1 MHTVRVPAR
10 LSTECT
16 AWSAWTAWTSPIGVQ
31 LNRTVTASAPG
42 RVGIV
47 GNPTDMYGGS
57 VISCSTKE
65 RAQVRVQPSDRLILD
80 AGTGERVIASTDD
93 LVPCEDIF
101 DIARVALAGTESTDL
116 RVRISWS
123 TDIPFRAGLSGSTAL
138 LVSMVAGLLAFRGI
152 HHSPYHLAELVR
164 RIEYQN
170 LTFCGY
176 QDAYMCTFGGM
187 HYMDFRGKEFH
198 LEYGTDPF
206 ATMEP
211 MPAPADLPL
220 IVVITGGQRVSGGVH
235 TPLRERWLA
244 GETKVVAAY
253 DAIAALAREGKK
265 AILED
270 RLDTLGEL
278 MNENQA
284 ITHSLGGSNPEDD
297 RFIELAR
304 RAGASGAKLAGSS
317 GAIVALHDIPGE
329 LARVMKAAGAADI
342 LEPSP
347 GPGLGIEQENP

>member
-1 MHTVRVPAR
+1 
-10 LSTECT
+10 
-16 AWSAWTAWTSPIGVQ
+16 
-31 LNRTVTASAPG
+31 LNGTVTASAPG

-65 RAQVRVQPSDRLILD
+65 RARVDIQPADRLILD
-80 AGTGERVIASTDD
+80 AGAEQRVISTPDD
-93 LVPCEDIF
+93 LVTREDIF
-101 DIARVALAGTESTDL
+101 DIARVALTGSESTDL
-116 RVRISWS
+116 RVRISWT
-123 TDIPFRAGLSGSTAL
+123 TDMPFRAGLSGSTAL
-138 LVSMVAGLLAFRGI
+138 LVSMVAGLLAFRGTRL
-152 HHSPYHLAELVR
+152 SPYHQAELVR
-164 RIEYQN
+164 RIEYRN

-176 QDAYMCTFGGM
+176 QDAYMCTFGGL

-211 MPAPADLPL
+211 IEMPATLPAV
-220 IVVITGGQRVSGGVH
+220 VVITGGQRVSGGVH

-244 GETKVVAAY
+244 GETEVVDAY
-253 DAIAALAREGKK
+253 EAIAGLARDGKK
-265 AILED
+265 AMLED

-284 ITHSLGGSNPEDD
+284 LTQSLGGSNPEDD

-304 RAGASGAKLAGSS
+304 QAGASGAKLAGSS
-317 GAIVALHDIPGE
+317 GAIVVLHESPGD
-329 LARVMKAAGAADI
+329 LAKVMMDAGAVGM
-342 LEPSP
+342 LEPAP
-347 GPGLGIEQENP
+347 GPGLRIEQEEP

>member
-1 MHTVRVPAR
+1 MN
-10 LSTECT
+10 
-16 AWSAWTAWTSPIGVQ
+16 G
-31 LNRTVTASAPG
+31 TVTASAPG

-65 RAQVRVQPSDRLILD
+65 RARVVIRPADRLILD
-80 AGTGERVIASTDD
+80 AGAEQRVIASPDD
-93 LVPCEDIF
+93 LATREDIF
-101 DIARVALAGTESTDL
+101 DIARVALAGTESSDL
-116 RVRISWS
+116 RVRITWS

-152 HHSPYHLAELVR
+152 RHSPYHLAELVR
-164 RIEYQN
+164 RIEYLN

-176 QDAYMCTFGGM
+176 QDAYMCTFGGL

-211 MPAPADLPL
+211 MTSVVTLPVV
-220 IVVITGGQRVSGGVH
+220 VVITGGQRVSGGVH

-244 GETKVVAAY
+244 GESEVVEAY
-253 DAIAALAREGKK
+253 DAIAALARDGKK
-265 AILED
+265 AMLEN
-270 RLDTLGEL
+270 RIDTLGEL

-284 ITHSLGGSNPEDD
+284 LTQSLGGSNPEDD

-304 RAGASGAKLAGSS
+304 QSGASGAKLAGSS
-317 GAIVALHDIPGE
+317 GAVVALHASPRE
-329 LARVMKAAGAADI
+329 LARTMTEAGAAGM
-342 LEPSP
+342 LEPVP
-347 GPGLGIEQENP
+347 GPGLTIEREDA

>member
-1 MHTVRVPAR
+1 MN
-10 LSTECT
+10 
-16 AWSAWTAWTSPIGVQ
+16 G
-31 LNRTVTASAPG
+31 TVTASAPG

-65 RAQVRVQPSDRLILD
+65 RARVDIQPADRLILD
-80 AGTGERVIASTDD
+80 AGAEQRVISTPDD
-93 LVPCEDIF
+93 LVTREDIF
-101 DIARVALAGTESTDL
+101 DIARVALSGSESTDL
-116 RVRISWS
+116 RVRISWT

-138 LVSMVAGLLAFRGI
+138 LVSMVAGLLAFRGTRL
-152 HHSPYHLAELVR
+152 SPYHQAELVR
-164 RIEYQN
+164 RIEYRN

-176 QDAYMCTFGGM
+176 QDAYMCTFGGL

-211 MPAPADLPL
+211 IEIPAALPAV
-220 IVVITGGQRVSGGVH
+220 VVITGGQRVSGGVH

-244 GETKVVAAY
+244 GETEVVEAY
-253 DAIAALAREGKK
+253 EAIAGLARDGKK
-265 AILED
+265 AMLED

-284 ITHSLGGSNPEDD
+284 LTQSLGGSNPEDD

-304 RAGASGAKLAGSS
+304 QAGASGAKLAGSS
-317 GAIVALHDIPGE
+317 GAIVVLHESPGD
-329 LARVMKAAGAADI
+329 LAKVMMDAGAVGM
-342 LEPSP
+342 LEPAP
-347 GPGLGIEQENP
+347 GPGLLIEQEEP

>member
-1 MHTVRVPAR
+1 MTG
-10 LSTECT
+10 T
-16 AWSAWTAWTSPIGVQ
+16 I
-31 LNRTVTASAPG
+31 TASAPG

-65 RAQVRVQPSDRLILD
+65 RASVRIRPADRLILD
-80 AGTGERVIASTDD
+80 AGAEQRVIASPDD
-93 LVPCEDIF
+93 LVAREDIF
-101 DIARVALAGTESTDL
+101 DIARVALAGTESADL
-116 RVRISWS
+116 SVRISWS

-152 HHSPYHLAELVR
+152 RQNPYRQAELVR
-164 RIEYQN
+164 GIEYRN

-176 QDAYMCTFGGM
+176 QDAYMCTFGGL

-198 LEYGTDPF
+198 LEYGTDPY

-211 MPAPADLPL
+211 LSSFAALPI

-244 GETKVVAAY
+244 GETEVVEAY
-253 DAIAALAREGKK
+253 DAIAGLAREGKK
-265 AILED
+265 AILES
-270 RLDTLGEL
+270 RLEELGKL

-284 ITHSLGGSNPEDD
+284 LTQSLGGSNPEDD

-304 RAGASGAKLAGSS
+304 QAGATGAKLAGSS
-317 GAIVALHDIPGE
+317 GAVVALHESPRE
-329 LARVMKAAGAADI
+329 LAGAMMEAGAVGI

-347 GPGLGIEQENP
+347 APGLEIEQEGP

>member
-1 MHTVRVPAR
+1 MNGTI
-10 LSTECT
+10 S
-16 AWSAWTAWTSPIGVQ
+16 
-31 LNRTVTASAPG
+31 ASAPG

-57 VISCSTKE
+57 VISCSTVEKA
-65 RAQVRVQPSDRLILD
+65 RVRFQPSDRLVLD
-80 AGTGERVIASTDD
+80 AGPEQRVIASRED
-93 LVPCEDIF
+93 LVTREDIF

-116 RVRISWS
+116 PVRISWS

-138 LVSMVAGLLAFRGI
+138 LVSMVAGLLACRGI
-152 HHSPYHLAELVR
+152 RHGAYHLAELVR
-164 RIEYQN
+164 GIEYRN

-176 QDAYMCTFGGM
+176 QDAYMCTFGGL

-198 LEYGTDPF
+198 LAYGTDPF
-206 ATMEP
+206 ATMEV
-211 MPAPADLPL
+211 LPTVSAL
-220 IVVITGGQRVSGGVH
+220 PVLVVITGGQRVSGGVH

-244 GETKVVAAY
+244 GETEVVEAY
-253 DAIAALAREGKK
+253 RQIAGLAREAKK
-265 AILED
+265 AMLENRFD
-270 RLDTLGEL
+270 RVGAL

-284 ITHSLGGSNPEDD
+284 LTESLGGSNPEDD

-317 GAIVALHDIPGE
+317 GAIVALHEAPRE
-329 LARVMKAAGAADI
+329 LSKSMMEAGAVGI

-347 GPGLGIEQENP
+347 GPGLEIEQEDK

>member
-1 MHTVRVPAR
+1 MK
-10 LSTECT
+10 
-16 AWSAWTAWTSPIGVQ
+16 G
-31 LNRTVTASAPG
+31 TVTASSPG
-42 RVGIV
+42 RVGFV

-65 RAQVRVQPSDRLILD
+65 RARVTIQPADCLILD
-80 AGTGERVIASTDD
+80 AGAEQRVIASPDD
-93 LVPCEDIF
+93 LVTREDIF
-101 DIARVALAGTESTDL
+101 DIARVALAGTESADL

-152 HHSPYHLAELVR
+152 RHSPYHQAELVR
-164 RIEYQN
+164 GIEYRN

-176 QDAYMCTFGGM
+176 QDAYMCTFGGL

-198 LEYGTDPF
+198 LEYGTDPY

-211 MPAPADLPL
+211 MPASVILPAV
-220 IVVITGGQRVSGGVH
+220 VVITGGQRVSGGVH

-244 GETKVVAAY
+244 GESEVVEAY
-253 DAIAALAREGKK
+253 NAIAALARDGKK
-265 AILED
+265 AILEN
-270 RLDTLGEL
+270 RLDTLGKL

-304 RAGASGAKLAGSS
+304 QAGASGAKLAGSS
-317 GAIVALHDIPGE
+317 GAIVALHESPRE
-329 LARVMKAAGAADI
+329 LARVMTEAGAAGI
-342 LEPSP
+342 LEPAP
-347 GPGLGIEQENP
+347 GPGLEIEQKDP

>member
-1 MHTVRVPAR
+1 MN
-10 LSTECT
+10 S
-16 AWSAWTAWTSPIGVQ
+16 
-31 LNRTVTASAPG
+31 TVTASAPG

-65 RAQVRVQPSDRLILD
+65 RARIDIQPADHLILD
-80 AGTGERVIASTDD
+80 AGAEQRVISSPDD
-93 LVPCEDIF
+93 LVTREDIF
-101 DIARVALAGTESTDL
+101 DIARVALSGSESTDL
-116 RVRISWS
+116 RVRISWT

-138 LVSMVAGLLAFRGI
+138 LVSMVAGLLAFRGTRL
-152 HHSPYHLAELVR
+152 SPYHQAELVR
-164 RIEYQN
+164 RIEYRN

-176 QDAYMCTFGGM
+176 QDAYMCTFGGL

-211 MPAPADLPL
+211 IEMPAALPAV
-220 IVVITGGQRVSGGVH
+220 VVITGGQRVSGGVH

-244 GETKVVAAY
+244 GETEVVEAY
-253 DAIAALAREGKK
+253 KAIAGLARDGKK
-265 AILED
+265 AMLED
-270 RLDTLGEL
+270 RLDKLGKL

-284 ITHSLGGSNPEDD
+284 LTQSLGGSNPEDD

-304 RAGASGAKLAGSS
+304 QAGASGAKLAGSS
-317 GAIVALHDIPGE
+317 GAIVVLHESPGD
-329 LARVMKAAGAADI
+329 LAKVMMDAGAVGM
-342 LEPSP
+342 LEPAP
-347 GPGLGIEQENP
+347 GPGLRIEQEEQ

>member
-1 MHTVRVPAR
+1 MK
-10 LSTECT
+10 
-16 AWSAWTAWTSPIGVQ
+16 G
-31 LNRTVTASAPG
+31 TVTASSPG
-42 RVGIV
+42 RIGFV

-65 RAQVRVQPSDRLILD
+65 RARVTIQPADCLILD
-80 AGTGERVIASTDD
+80 AGAEQRVIASPDD
-93 LVPCEDIF
+93 LVTREDIF
-101 DIARVALAGTESTDL
+101 DIARVALAGTESADL

-152 HHSPYHLAELVR
+152 RHSPYHQAELVR
-164 RIEYQN
+164 GIEYRN

-176 QDAYMCTFGGM
+176 QDAYMCTFGGL

-198 LEYGTDPF
+198 LEYGTDPY

-211 MPAPADLPL
+211 MPASVILPAV
-220 IVVITGGQRVSGGVH
+220 VVITGGQRVSGGVH

-244 GETKVVAAY
+244 GESEVVEAY
-253 DAIAALAREGKK
+253 NAIAALARDGKK
-265 AILED
+265 AILEN
-270 RLDTLGEL
+270 RLDTLGKL

-304 RAGASGAKLAGSS
+304 QAGASGAKLAGSS
-317 GAIVALHDIPGE
+317 GAIVALHESPRE
-329 LARVMKAAGAADI
+329 LARVMTEAGAAGI
-342 LEPSP
+342 LEPAP
-347 GPGLGIEQENP
+347 GPGLEIEQKDP

>member
-1 MHTVRVPAR
+1 MN
-10 LSTECT
+10 
-16 AWSAWTAWTSPIGVQ
+16 G
-31 LNRTVTASAPG
+31 TVTASAPG

-65 RAQVRVQPSDRLILD
+65 RARVDIQPADHLILD
-80 AGTGERVIASTDD
+80 AGAEQRVISTPDD
-93 LVPCEDIF
+93 LVTREDIF
-101 DIARVALAGTESTDL
+101 DIARVALTGSESTDL
-116 RVRISWS
+116 RVRISWT

-138 LVSMVAGLLAFRGI
+138 LVSMVAGLLAFRGTRL
-152 HHSPYHLAELVR
+152 SPYHQAELVR
-164 RIEYQN
+164 RIEYRN

-176 QDAYMCTFGGM
+176 QDAYMCTFGGL
-187 HYMDFRGKEFH
+187 HYMDFRRKEFH

-211 MPAPADLPL
+211 IEMPAALPA

-244 GETKVVAAY
+244 GETEVVEAY
-253 DAIAALAREGKK
+253 EAIAGLARDGKK
-265 AILED
+265 AMLED
-270 RLDTLGEL
+270 RLDTLGKL

-284 ITHSLGGSNPEDD
+284 LTQSLGGSNPEDN

-304 RAGASGAKLAGSS
+304 QAGASGAKLAGSS
-317 GAIVALHDIPGE
+317 GAIIVLHESPGD
-329 LARVMKAAGAADI
+329 LAKVMMDAGAVGM
-342 LEPSP
+342 LEPAP
-347 GPGLGIEQENP
+347 GPGLRIEQEEP

>member
-1 MHTVRVPAR
+1 M
-10 LSTECT
+10 
-16 AWSAWTAWTSPIGVQ
+16 GVQ
-31 LNRTVTASAPG
+31 LNGTVTASAPG

-65 RAQVRVQPSDRLILD
+65 RARVVIRPADRLVLD
-80 AGTGERVIASTDD
+80 AGAEQRVISTPDD
-93 LVPCEDIF
+93 LATREDIF

-116 RVRISWS
+116 RARVSWS

-152 HHSPYHLAELVR
+152 RHGPYHLAELVR
-164 RIEYQN
+164 RIEYRN

-176 QDAYMCTFGGM
+176 QDAYMCTFGGL

-211 MPAPADLPL
+211 MPADVALPVV
-220 IVVITGGQRVSGGVH
+220 VVITGGQRVSGGVH

-244 GETKVVAAY
+244 GESEVVEAY
-253 DAIAALAREGKK
+253 RTIASLAREGKK
-265 AILED
+265 AILENRLD
-270 RLDTLGEL
+270 RLGAL

-284 ITHSLGGSNPEDD
+284 LTRELGGSNPEDD

-304 RAGASGAKLAGSS
+304 QAGASGAKLAGSS
-317 GAIVALHDIPGE
+317 GAIVALHEAPRE
-329 LARVMKAAGAADI
+329 LARAMTEAGAAGI
-342 LEPSP
+342 LEPAP
-347 GPGLGIEQENP
+347 GPGLAIEQEDA

>member
-1 MHTVRVPAR
+1 MNGT
-10 LSTECT
+10 L
-16 AWSAWTAWTSPIGVQ
+16 
-31 LNRTVTASAPG
+31 TASAPG

-65 RAQVRVQPSDRLILD
+65 RARVRIQPADRLVLD
-80 AGTGERVIASTDD
+80 AGTEQRVIASPDG

-101 DIARVALAGTESTDL
+101 DIARVALSGTESADL
-116 RVRISWS
+116 IARISWS

-152 HHSPYHLAELVR
+152 RHNPYHQAELVR
-164 RIEYQN
+164 GIEYQN

-176 QDAYMCTFGGM
+176 QDAYMCTFGGL

-211 MPAPADLPL
+211 MASSASLPL
-220 IVVITGGQRVSGGVH
+220 VVVITGGQRVSGGVH
-235 TPLRERWLA
+235 NPLRERWLA
-244 GETKVVAAY
+244 GETEVVEAY

-265 AILED
+265 AILD
-270 RLDTLGEL
+270 NRLDTLGQL

-317 GAIVALHDIPGE
+317 GAIVALHDTPGE
-329 LARVMKAAGAADI
+329 LARAMTDAGAAGI

-347 GPGLGIEQENP
+347 GPGLEIEQEDP

>member
-1 MHTVRVPAR
+1 MRFGAHTGETVSVR
-10 LSTECT
+10 ST
-16 AWSAWTAWTSPIGVQ
+16 PIGVQ
-31 LNRTVTASAPG
+31 LNGTVTASAPG

-65 RAQVRVQPSDRLILD
+65 RARVRIQAADRLVLD
-80 AGTGERVIASTDD
+80 AGTDQRVIVSSDGLA
-93 LVPCEDIF
+93 PCEDIF
-101 DIARVALAGTESTDL
+101 DIARVALTGTESTDL
-116 RVRISWS
+116 LARIFWS

-152 HHSPYHLAELVR
+152 RHNPYHQAELVR

-176 QDAYMCTFGGM
+176 QDAYMCTFGGL

-211 MPAPADLPL
+211 MASSARLPL
-220 IVVITGGQRVSGGVH
+220 VVVITGGQRVSGGVH

-244 GETKVVAAY
+244 GEREVVEAY
-253 DAIAALAREGKK
+253 NAIAVLAREGKK
-265 AILED
+265 AILEN
-270 RLDTLGEL
+270 RLDALGEL

-317 GAIVALHDIPGE
+317 GAIVALHESPRE
-329 LARVMKAAGAADI
+329 LARAMLDAGAAGI
-342 LEPSP
+342 LDPAP
-347 GPGLGIEQENP
+347 GPGLQIEQTES

>member
-1 MHTVRVPAR
+1 M
-10 LSTECT
+10 
-16 AWSAWTAWTSPIGVQ
+16 GVQ
-31 LNRTVTASAPG
+31 LNGTVTASAPG

-65 RAQVRVQPSDRLILD
+65 RARVVIRPSDRLVLD
-80 AGTGERVIASTDD
+80 AGAEQRIISTPDD
-93 LVPCEDIF
+93 LATREDIF

-116 RVRISWS
+116 RVHVSWS

-152 HHSPYHLAELVR
+152 RHGPYHQAELAR
-164 RIEYQN
+164 GIEYRN

-176 QDAYMCTFGGM
+176 QDAYMCTFGGL
-187 HYMDFRGKEFH
+187 HYMDFRGKEFR
-198 LEYGTDPF
+198 LEYGTDPL

-211 MPAPADLPL
+211 MPAAAALPVV
-220 IVVITGGQRVSGGVH
+220 VVITGGQRVSGGVH

-244 GETKVVAAY
+244 GESEVVEAY
-253 DAIAALAREGKK
+253 RTIAALAREGKK
-265 AILED
+265 AILENRLD
-270 RLDTLGEL
+270 RLGAT

-284 ITHSLGGSNPEDD
+284 LTRELGGSNPEDD

-304 RAGASGAKLAGSS
+304 EAGASGAKLAGSS
-317 GAIVALHDIPGE
+317 GAIVALHESPRE
-329 LARVMKAAGAADI
+329 LARAMTEAGAAGI
-342 LEPSP
+342 LEPAP
-347 GPGLGIEQENP
+347 GPGLAIEKEDT

>member
-1 MHTVRVPAR
+1 M
-10 LSTECT
+10 
-16 AWSAWTAWTSPIGVQ
+16 GVQ
-31 LNRTVTASAPG
+31 LNGTVTASAPG

-65 RAQVRVQPSDRLILD
+65 RARVVIRPADRMVLD
-80 AGTGERVIASTDD
+80 AGAEQRVVSTPDD
-93 LVPCEDIF
+93 LVPREDIF

-116 RVRISWS
+116 RAHVSWS

-152 HHSPYHLAELVR
+152 RHGPYHLAELVR

-176 QDAYMCTFGGM
+176 QDAYMCTFGGL

-198 LEYGTDPF
+198 LKYGTDPF

-211 MPAPADLPL
+211 MPAAVALPVV
-220 IVVITGGQRVSGGVH
+220 VVITGGQRVSGGVH

-244 GETKVVAAY
+244 GESEVVEAY
-253 DAIAALAREGKK
+253 RTIAALAREGKK
-265 AILED
+265 AILENRLD
-270 RLDTLGEL
+270 RLGAL

-284 ITHSLGGSNPEDD
+284 LTQELGGSNPEDD

-304 RAGASGAKLAGSS
+304 QAGASGAKLAGSS
-317 GAIVALHDIPGE
+317 GAIVALHDSPGE
-329 LARVMKAAGAADI
+329 LVRTMKEAGAVGI

-347 GPGLGIEQENP
+347 GPGLAIEQEDA

>member
-1 MHTVRVPAR
+1 MN
-10 LSTECT
+10 
-16 AWSAWTAWTSPIGVQ
+16 G
-31 LNRTVTASAPG
+31 TVTASAPG

-65 RAQVRVQPSDRLILD
+65 RARVDIQPADHLILD
-80 AGTGERVIASTDD
+80 AGAEQRVISTPDD
-93 LVPCEDIF
+93 LVTREDIF
-101 DIARVALAGTESTDL
+101 DIARVALTGSESTDL
-116 RVRISWS
+116 RVRISWT

-138 LVSMVAGLLAFRGI
+138 LVSMVAGLLAFRGTRL
-152 HHSPYHLAELVR
+152 SPYHQAELVR
-164 RIEYQN
+164 RIEYRN

-176 QDAYMCTFGGM
+176 QDAYMCTFGGL

-211 MPAPADLPL
+211 IGMPAALPAV
-220 IVVITGGQRVSGGVH
+220 VVITGGQRVSGGVH

-244 GETKVVAAY
+244 GETEVVEAY
-253 DAIAALAREGKK
+253 EAIAGLARDGKK
-265 AILED
+265 AMLED
-270 RLDTLGEL
+270 RLDKLGKL

-284 ITHSLGGSNPEDD
+284 LTQSLGGSNPEDD

-304 RAGASGAKLAGSS
+304 QAGATGAKLAGSS
-317 GAIVALHDIPGE
+317 GAIVVLHESPGD
-329 LARVMKAAGAADI
+329 LAKVMMDAGAVGM
-342 LEPSP
+342 LEPAP
-347 GPGLGIEQENP
+347 GPGLRIEQEEP

>member
-1 MHTVRVPAR
+1 MKGT
-10 LSTECT
+10 
-16 AWSAWTAWTSPIGVQ
+16 I
-31 LNRTVTASAPG
+31 TASAPG
-42 RVGIV
+42 RVGFV

-65 RAQVRVQPSDRLILD
+65 RARVTIQPADRLILD
-80 AGTGERVIASTDD
+80 AGAEQRVIASPDD
-93 LVPCEDIF
+93 LVTREDIF
-101 DIARVALAGTESTDL
+101 DIARVALAGTESADL
-116 RVRISWS
+116 RVRITWS

-138 LVSMVAGLLAFRGI
+138 LVSMVAGLLAFRGLR
-152 HHSPYHLAELVR
+152 HNPYHQAELVR
-164 RIEYQN
+164 GIEYRN

-176 QDAYMCTFGGM
+176 QDAYMCTFGGL

-198 LEYGTDPF
+198 LEYGTDPY

-211 MPAPADLPL
+211 MPASVILPAV
-220 IVVITGGQRVSGGVH
+220 VVITGGQRVSGGVH

-244 GETKVVAAY
+244 GESEVVEAY
-253 DAIAALAREGKK
+253 NAIAALAREGKK
-265 AILED
+265 AILD
-270 RLDTLGEL
+270 NRLDALGKL

-304 RAGASGAKLAGSS
+304 QAGASGAKLAGSS
-317 GAIVALHDIPGE
+317 GAIVALHESPRA
-329 LARVMKAAGAADI
+329 LARAMTEAGAVGI

-347 GPGLGIEQENP
+347 GPGLEIEQKDP

>member
-1 MHTVRVPAR
+1 MN
-10 LSTECT
+10 
-16 AWSAWTAWTSPIGVQ
+16 G
-31 LNRTVTASAPG
+31 TVTASAPG

-65 RAQVRVQPSDRLILD
+65 RARVDIQPADRLILD
-80 AGTGERVIASTDD
+80 AGAKQRVISSPDD
-93 LVPCEDIF
+93 LVTREDIF
-101 DIARVALAGTESTDL
+101 DIARVALSGSESTDL
-116 RVRISWS
+116 RVRISWT

-138 LVSMVAGLLAFRGI
+138 LVSMVAGLLAFRGTRL
-152 HHSPYHLAELVR
+152 SPYHQAELVR

-176 QDAYMCTFGGM
+176 QDAYMCTFGGL

-211 MPAPADLPL
+211 IEMPTALPAV
-220 IVVITGGQRVSGGVH
+220 VVITGGQRVSGGVH

-244 GETKVVAAY
+244 GETEVVEAY
-253 DAIAALAREGKK
+253 EAIAGLARDGKK
-265 AILED
+265 AMLED
-270 RLDTLGEL
+270 RLDKLGKL

-284 ITHSLGGSNPEDD
+284 LTQSLGGSNPEDD

-304 RAGASGAKLAGSS
+304 QAGASGAKLAGSS
-317 GAIVALHDIPGE
+317 GAIVVLHESPGD
-329 LARVMKAAGAADI
+329 LAKVMMDAGAVGM
-342 LEPSP
+342 LEPAP
-347 GPGLGIEQENP
+347 GPGLRIEQEEP

>member
-1 MHTVRVPAR
+1 MN
-10 LSTECT
+10 
-16 AWSAWTAWTSPIGVQ
+16 G
-31 LNRTVTASAPG
+31 TVTASAPG

-65 RAQVRVQPSDRLILD
+65 RARIDIQPADRLILD
-80 AGTGERVIASTDD
+80 AGAEQRVISSPDD
-93 LVPCEDIF
+93 LVTREDIF
-101 DIARVALAGTESTDL
+101 DIARVALSGSESTDL
-116 RVRISWS
+116 RVRISWT

-138 LVSMVAGLLAFRGI
+138 LVSMVAGLLAFRGTRL
-152 HHSPYHLAELVR
+152 SPYHQAELVR
-164 RIEYQN
+164 RIEYRN

-176 QDAYMCTFGGM
+176 QDAYMCTFGGL

-211 MPAPADLPL
+211 IEMPAALPAV
-220 IVVITGGQRVSGGVH
+220 VVITGGQRVSGGVH

-244 GETKVVAAY
+244 GETEVVEAY
-253 DAIAALAREGKK
+253 KAIAGLARDGKK
-265 AILED
+265 AMLED
-270 RLDTLGEL
+270 RLDKLGKL

-284 ITHSLGGSNPEDD
+284 LTQSLGGSNPEDD

-304 RAGASGAKLAGSS
+304 QAGASGAKLAGSS
-317 GAIVALHDIPGE
+317 GAIVVLHESPGD
-329 LARVMKAAGAADI
+329 LAKVMTDAGAVGM
-342 LEPSP
+342 LEPAP
-347 GPGLGIEQENP
+347 GPGLRIEQEEQ

>member
-1 MHTVRVPAR
+1 MK
-10 LSTECT
+10 
-16 AWSAWTAWTSPIGVQ
+16 G
-31 LNRTVTASAPG
+31 TVTASAPG
-42 RVGIV
+42 RVGFI

-65 RAQVRVQPSDRLILD
+65 RARVTIQPADRLILD
-80 AGTGERVIASTDD
+80 AGAEQRVIASPDD
-93 LVPCEDIF
+93 LVTREDIF
-101 DIARVALAGTESTDL
+101 DIARVALAGTESADL
-116 RVRISWS
+116 RVKISWS

-138 LVSMVAGLLAFRGI
+138 LVSMVAGLLAFRGVR
-152 HHSPYHLAELVR
+152 HSPYHQAELVR
-164 RIEYQN
+164 GIEYSN

-176 QDAYMCTFGGM
+176 QDAYMCTFGGL

-198 LEYGTDPF
+198 LEYGTDPY

-211 MPAPADLPL
+211 MPASVILPAV
-220 IVVITGGQRVSGGVH
+220 VVITGGQRVSGGVH

-244 GETKVVAAY
+244 GETEVVEAY
-253 DAIAALAREGKK
+253 NAIAALAREGKK
-265 AILED
+265 AILD
-270 RLDTLGEL
+270 NRLDALGKL

-304 RAGASGAKLAGSS
+304 QAGAYGAKLAGSS
-317 GAIVALHDIPGE
+317 GAIVVLHESPRA
-329 LARVMKAAGAADI
+329 LARAMTEAGAVGI

-347 GPGLGIEQENP
+347 RPGLEIEQKDP

>member
-1 MHTVRVPAR
+1 MN
-10 LSTECT
+10 
-16 AWSAWTAWTSPIGVQ
+16 G
-31 LNRTVTASAPG
+31 TVTASAPG

-65 RAQVRVQPSDRLILD
+65 RARVDIQPADRLILD
-80 AGTGERVIASTDD
+80 AGAEQRVISTPDD
-93 LVPCEDIF
+93 LVTREDIF
-101 DIARVALAGTESTDL
+101 DIARVALSGSESTDL
-116 RVRISWS
+116 RVRISWT

-138 LVSMVAGLLAFRGI
+138 LVSMVAGLFAFRGTRL
-152 HHSPYHLAELVR
+152 SPYHQAELVR
-164 RIEYQN
+164 RIEYRN

-176 QDAYMCTFGGM
+176 QDAYMCTFGGL

-211 MPAPADLPL
+211 IEMPAALPAV
-220 IVVITGGQRVSGGVH
+220 VVITGGQRVSGGVH

-244 GETKVVAAY
+244 GETEVVEAY
-253 DAIAALAREGKK
+253 EAIAGLARDGKK
-265 AILED
+265 AMLED
-270 RLDTLGEL
+270 RPDTLGKL

-284 ITHSLGGSNPEDD
+284 LTQSLGGSNPEDD

-304 RAGASGAKLAGSS
+304 QAGASGAKLAGSS
-317 GAIVALHDIPGE
+317 GAIVVLHESPGD
-329 LARVMKAAGAADI
+329 LAKVMMDAGAVGM
-342 LEPSP
+342 LEPAP
-347 GPGLGIEQENP
+347 GPGLRIEQEEP

>member
-1 MHTVRVPAR
+1 MNET
-10 LSTECT
+10 
-16 AWSAWTAWTSPIGVQ
+16 I
-31 LNRTVTASAPG
+31 TASAPG

-65 RAQVRVQPSDRLILD
+65 RARVCIQPADRLVLD
-80 AGTGERVIASTDD
+80 AGTEQRVITSPDGLA
-93 LVPCEDIF
+93 PCEDIF
-101 DIARVALAGTESTDL
+101 DIARVALAGTESADL

-152 HHSPYHLAELVR
+152 RHSPYHLAELVR
-164 RIEYQN
+164 RTEYQN

-176 QDAYMCTFGGM
+176 QDAYMCTFGGL

-206 ATMEP
+206 ATMES
-211 MPAPADLPL
+211 MAPAASLPL
-220 IVVITGGQRVSGGVH
+220 VVVITGGQRVSGGVH

-244 GETKVVAAY
+244 GETEVVEAY
-253 DAIAALAREGKK
+253 NAIAVLAREGKK
-265 AILED
+265 AILD
-270 RLDTLGEL
+270 NRLDALGKL

-317 GAIVALHDIPGE
+317 GAIVALHDTPDE
-329 LARVMKAAGAADI
+329 LARVMMDAGAAGI

-347 GPGLGIEQENP
+347 GPGLDIEPEDL

>member
-1 MHTVRVPAR
+1 MNG
-10 LSTECT
+10 
-16 AWSAWTAWTSPIGVQ
+16 II
-31 LNRTVTASAPG
+31 TASAPG

-65 RAQVRVQPSDRLILD
+65 KARVRIQPADRLVLD
-80 AGTGERVIASTDD
+80 AGADECVIASTDG
-93 LVPCEDIF
+93 LIPREDIF
-101 DIARVALAGTESTDL
+101 DIARVALAGTESAEL
-116 RVRISWS
+116 RVRISWT

-152 HHSPYHLAELVR
+152 RHSPYHLAELVR

-176 QDAYMCTFGGM
+176 QDAYMCTFGGL

-211 MPAPADLPL
+211 MASAATLPL
-220 IVVITGGQRVSGGVH
+220 VVVITGGQRVSGGVH

-244 GETKVVAAY
+244 GETEVVEAY

-265 AILED
+265 AILD
-270 RLDTLGEL
+270 NRHDALGEL

-284 ITHSLGGSNPEDD
+284 LTQSLGGSNPEDD

-304 RAGASGAKLAGSS
+304 QAGADGAKLAGSS
-317 GAIVALHDIPGE
+317 GAIVALHDAPGE
-329 LARVMKAAGAADI
+329 LARAIMDAGAAGI

-347 GPGLGIEQENP
+347 GPGLEIEQEDP

>member
-1 MHTVRVPAR
+1 M
-10 LSTECT
+10 
-16 AWSAWTAWTSPIGVQ
+16 GVQ
-31 LNRTVTASAPG
+31 LNGIVTATAPG

-57 VISCSTKE
+57 VISCSTTE
-65 RAQVRVQPSDRLILD
+65 RARVRIQPADRLMLD
-80 AGTGERVIASTDD
+80 AGAEQRVVSTPDD
-93 LVPCEDIF
+93 LVTREDIF
-101 DIARVALAGTESTDL
+101 DIARVALSGTESTDL
-116 RVRISWS
+116 RARISWS

-152 HHSPYHLAELVR
+152 RHSPYHHAELVR
-164 RIEYQN
+164 GIEYRN

-176 QDAYMCTFGGM
+176 QDAYMCTFGGL

-198 LEYGTDPF
+198 LAYGTDPL

-211 MPAPADLPL
+211 LSSVASLPVV
-220 IVVITGGQRVSGGVH
+220 VVITGGQRVSGGVH

-244 GETKVVAAY
+244 GETEVVEAY
-253 DAIAALAREGKK
+253 DAIAALARDGKK
-265 AILED
+265 AMLED
-270 RLDTLGEL
+270 RLDTLGKL

-284 ITHSLGGSNPEDD
+284 LTQSLGGSNPEDD

-317 GAIVALHDIPGE
+317 GAIVALHESPRE
-329 LARVMKAAGAADI
+329 LARTMMDAGAAGI

-347 GPGLGIEQENP
+347 GPGLEIEREDPEGVDMNRKGEST

>member
-1 MHTVRVPAR
+1 MN
-10 LSTECT
+10 
-16 AWSAWTAWTSPIGVQ
+16 G
-31 LNRTVTASAPG
+31 TVTASAPG

-65 RAQVRVQPSDRLILD
+65 RARVVIRPADRLILD
-80 AGTGERVIASTDD
+80 AGAEQRVIASPDD
-93 LVPCEDIF
+93 LATREDIF

-116 RVRISWS
+116 RVRITWS

-152 HHSPYHLAELVR
+152 RHGPYHMAELVR
-164 RIEYQN
+164 GIEYRN

-176 QDAYMCTFGGM
+176 QDAYMCTFGGL

-198 LEYGTDPF
+198 LEFGTDPF

-211 MPAPADLPL
+211 MNSVVTLPVV
-220 IVVITGGQRVSGGVH
+220 VVITGGQRVSGGVH

-244 GETKVVAAY
+244 GESEVVEAY
-253 DAIAALAREGKK
+253 DAIAALARDGKK
-265 AILED
+265 AMLGN
-270 RLDTLGEL
+270 RLDTLGKL

-284 ITHSLGGSNPEDD
+284 LTQSLGGSNPEDD

-304 RAGASGAKLAGSS
+304 EAGASGAKLAGSS
-317 GAIVALHDIPGE
+317 GAIVVLHESPRE
-329 LARVMKAAGAADI
+329 LVRVMTEAGAAGM
-342 LEPSP
+342 LEPAP
-347 GPGLGIEQENP
+347 GPGLSIELEDA